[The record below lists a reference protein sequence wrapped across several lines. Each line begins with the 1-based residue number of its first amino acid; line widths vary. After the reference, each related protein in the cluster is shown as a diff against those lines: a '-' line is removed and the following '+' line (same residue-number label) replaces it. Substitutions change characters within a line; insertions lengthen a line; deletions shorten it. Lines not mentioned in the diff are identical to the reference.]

1 MMTMPPVGSS
11 RPVVPRPV
19 CWVAWLTS
27 RVQVGVTKIAF
38 DRWVAS
44 VLFITSLAKEL
55 FSNSVPKFIPAVRDR

>member
-11 RPVVPRPV
+11 RPSAPSPV
-19 CWVAWLTS
+19 CCAAWLTS